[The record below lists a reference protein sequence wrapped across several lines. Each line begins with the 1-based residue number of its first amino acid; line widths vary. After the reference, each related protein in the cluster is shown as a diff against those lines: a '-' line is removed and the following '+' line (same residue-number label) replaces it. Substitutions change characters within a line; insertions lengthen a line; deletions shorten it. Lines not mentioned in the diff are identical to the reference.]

1 MGRAAGG
8 GGGQGWASPTLE
20 EAPVSHVCRSAAAI
34 KPSVSH
40 QQGGF
45 HKAFTPFVMTAWF
58 VAIYCPAGLSSLF
71 ISCGSHCTAV
81 NHCKADSLV
90 SSHKFK
96 CWKKRFVYSYA
107 SVLRMWLFIELCM
120 PLGVRMTFGK
130 SSGDL
135 NSVSN
140 L

>member
-1 MGRAAGG
+1 M
-8 GGGQGWASPTLE
+8 
-20 EAPVSHVCRSAAAI
+20 
-34 KPSVSH
+34 SH

-45 HKAFTPFVMTAWF
+45 HKAFMNFVMTAWF

-71 ISCGSHCTAV
+71 ISCGSYCTAV

-107 SVLRMWLFIELCM
+107 SVLQMWLFIELYM
-120 PLGVRMTFGK
+120 PLDVRMMFSK
-130 SSGDL
+130 SSGNL
-135 NSVSN
+135 YSVRN
-140 L
+140 P